1 MKTVSVSNFKK
12 NYGDTEA
19 VRGISFSIDE
29 GQIFGLIGPNGSGK
43 TTTLRVLATLLQ
55 KSAGDV
61 SVMGFDIASQ
71 EEDIRH
77 IISYLPEDAGVYK
90 NMTGRKYLDFI
101 ASFFSSKNKD
111 EILSRGLEIANLG
124 KRIEDRVQSYS
135 KGMTRRLVIARA
147 LMTQPKLAILDEPTS
162 GLDVLN
168 AQQIRNIIK
177 STVTQGTTVL
187 LSSHNM
193 LEVEYLCDNIA
204 LVNKGLIVESGNPQ
218 ALMQKYDA
226 KNIEDVFTRVVNL

>member
-19 VRGISFSIDE
+19 VRGISFTIDK

-61 SVMGFDIASQ
+61 SVMGFDVSSQ
-71 EEDIRH
+71 AEDIRH

-90 NMTGRKYLDFI
+90 NMTGRQYLDFI
-101 ASFFSSKNKD
+101 ASFFSHKNKK
-111 EILSRGLEIANLG
+111 EILNRGLEIANLG

-168 AQQIRNIIK
+168 AQQIRNIIQ
-177 STVTQGTTVL
+177 STVKQGTTVL

-193 LEVEYLCDNIA
+193 LEVEYLCDDIA

-218 ALMQKYDA
+218 ALMQKYEA
-226 KNIEDVFTRVVNL
+226 KNIEEVFTRVVNL